1 MAKKILS
8 RLGVIMIVLLG
19 MRHSVGQTVS
29 KPAASILVNG
39 NIIKVDSQ
47 FTSAQAL
54 AIADGKILAV
64 GSAEEIRKFVAPQ
77 TRRIDRYGKPALQG
91 LHHELPQDH

>member
-8 RLGVIMIVLLG
+8 RLGVIMIALLG

-29 KPAASILVNG
+29 KPADSILVNG
-39 NIIKVDSQ
+39 NIIKVDSK

-64 GSAEEIRKFVAPQ
+64 GSAEEFQHKEFLISNPKSK
-77 TRRIDRYGKPALQG
+77 I
-91 LHHELPQDH
+91 